1 MNLLHSKR
9 GVDDGEAGIGGTMS
23 RIFVLSDGDLPVA
36 DGVLTAVGSQ
46 PLDADHATREALREL
61 RPGCLLL
68 DPAFKG
74 GRGLELMA
82 ALEKCDVRVPVLVP
96 FADADTEWSPRSLF
110 LTPLRSPV
118 CSVDELHGLLIE
130 AVLRAAQ
137 ADVGRPMFS
146 VWDYLSLAFG
156 ARLSASLALTLSTGH
171 TLSIKLVDGEPWTLD
186 GQVGERPLR
195 QLLDAA
201 VYRVGVRP
209 FDGTAA
215 RRADAQAGRMMR
227 DLAQQ
232 AGFGIA

>member
-1 MNLLHSKR
+1 MNH
-9 GVDDGEAGIGGTMS
+9 GVDAGEAAIGGTMS

-46 PLDADHATREALREL
+46 RLEADRATREALREL

-68 DPAFKG
+68 DPAFEG

-82 ALEKCDVRVPVLVP
+82 ALEKCDLRVPVLVP

-156 ARLSASLALTLSTGH
+156 SRLSALLSLTLSTGE
-171 TLSIKLVDGEPWTLD
+171 TLAIKLVDGEPWTFD
-186 GQVGERPLR
+186 GRAGERPLR

-209 FDGTAA
+209 LDSAA
-215 RRADAQAGRMMR
+215 AKRGQARAGQTMQ
-227 DLAQQ
+227 DLAQH
-232 AGFGIA
+232 AGLGGGIA